1 MSPQLLPGEPSD
13 TLQGG
18 FQPVTASLC
27 QAKTR
32 YFPVLCVCTILFYT
46 TKYIEMQEEN
56 EYNTRCVPHNLFFPL
71 FDCEKT
77 KSGKICL
84 DRNASACY
92 NDNGSR

>member
-32 YFPVLCVCTILFYT
+32 YFPVLCVCTNPFYT

-56 EYNTRCVPHNLFFPL
+56 EYNTRCVPYGPL
-71 FDCEKT
+71 FGFKKA

-84 DRNASACY
+84 DRSAHACY

>member
-56 EYNTRCVPHNLFFPL
+56 EYNTRCVPEDWFFCPFCL
-71 FDCEKT
+71 HGGK
-77 KSGKICL
+77 KGKIIV
-84 DRNASACY
+84 DTMKEPCY
-92 NDNGSR
+92 NDNGS